1 MVVICSAN
9 RGASILSMNYEFKWK
24 QVFHFVGA
32 KIDNIFEKK
41 EKKEGERRGKGGKG
55 GERRRKGG
63 REGGEEGKGKEGK
76 GRKERKGKG
85 EGGKTRRE

>member
-32 KIDNIFEKK
+32 KIDNIFEKHESFK
-41 EKKEGERRGKGGKG
+41 RNF
-55 GERRRKGG
+55 
-63 REGGEEGKGKEGK
+63 
-76 GRKERKGKG
+76 
-85 EGGKTRRE
+85 